1 MLSVG
6 RCGVDVCI
14 IYERERLAKPRLHQF
29 SIKETRSFL
38 KFSFLPERV
47 RFKPKMTSTGYTL
60 YLQQGA
66 GKYEDSEESDFSQ
79 ESEVSS
85 QGTESSQEET
95 ENLAPWL
102 RILDEAEKRH
112 ETQLNALI
120 NDYEGNGDSENVARV
135 KAENALLPVYRKELR
150 KVLLENLQWMR
161 AMKKDPTFKKVIET
175 QKELKDTE
183 GFDWL
188 ESTELAI
195 DKRKF
200 LLNRLYQKQPI
211 PQDED

>member
-1 MLSVG
+1 MWKSSHHYNL
-6 RCGVDVCI
+6 
-14 IYERERLAKPRLHQF
+14 
-29 SIKETRSFL
+29 
-38 KFSFLPERV
+38 
-47 RFKPKMTSTGYTL
+47 
-60 YLQQGA
+60 LQQSSGN
-66 GKYEDSEESDFSQ
+66 YEDSEESDFSH
-79 ESEVSS
+79 ENEVSQAS
-85 QGTESSQEET
+85 WGTQSSQEET
-95 ENLAPWL
+95 ESLEPWS
-102 RILDEAEKRH
+102 RIFDEAEKRH

-120 NDYEGNGDSENVARV
+120 NEYEGDGDSENVARV

-200 LLNRLYQKQPI
+200 LLNRLYEKQPI

>member
-1 MLSVG
+1 
-6 RCGVDVCI
+6 
-14 IYERERLAKPRLHQF
+14 
-29 SIKETRSFL
+29 
-38 KFSFLPERV
+38 
-47 RFKPKMTSTGYTL
+47 MTSTGYTL

-120 NDYEGNGDSENVARV
+120 NEYEGDGDSENVARV

-161 AMKKDPTFKKVIET
+161 AMKKGPTFKKVIET
-175 QKELKDTE
+175 PKELKDTD

-188 ESTELAI
+188 ESLNLRSISENSHSI
-195 DKRKF
+195 DCTKSSP
-200 LLNRLYQKQPI
+200 NCKQPKFKFVLLI
-211 PQDED
+211 TSQSLQPFVYTVCCPVSGHFSLTLQ

>member
-1 MLSVG
+1 
-6 RCGVDVCI
+6 
-14 IYERERLAKPRLHQF
+14 
-29 SIKETRSFL
+29 
-38 KFSFLPERV
+38 
-47 RFKPKMTSTGYTL
+47 MTSIGYTL
-60 YLQQGA
+60 FLQQEA

-79 ESEVSS
+79 ESKVSS

-95 ENLAPWL
+95 ENLSPWL
-102 RILDEAEKRH
+102 RILDEAERRH
-112 ETQLNALI
+112 KTQLNALI
-120 NDYEGNGDSENVARV
+120 NENEGNGDSEKVARV

-195 DKRKF
+195 DKQKF

>member
-1 MLSVG
+1 
-6 RCGVDVCI
+6 
-14 IYERERLAKPRLHQF
+14 
-29 SIKETRSFL
+29 
-38 KFSFLPERV
+38 
-47 RFKPKMTSTGYTL
+47 MTSTGYTL

-66 GKYEDSEESDFSQ
+66 ENEDSEESDFSQ

-85 QGTESSQEET
+85 KGTESSQEEET
-95 ENLAPWL
+95 ENIEPWS

-120 NDYEGNGDSENVARV
+120 NEYEGNGDSENVARV

-161 AMKKDPTFKKVIET
+161 AMKKDPTFKKVMET

-188 ESTELAI
+188 ESWIFVLLHF
-195 DKRKF
+195 DK
-200 LLNRLYQKQPI
+200 NCKQPNFKCVLLMT
-211 PQDED
+211 

>member
-1 MLSVG
+1 MWNNHH
-6 RCGVDVCI
+6 
-14 IYERERLAKPRLHQF
+14 YN
-29 SIKETRSFL
+29 
-38 KFSFLPERV
+38 
-47 RFKPKMTSTGYTL
+47 
-60 YLQQGA
+60 LQQGT
-66 GKYEDSEESDFSQ
+66 GNYEDSEESDFSQ
-79 ESEVSS
+79 ESKVSN

-112 ETQLNALI
+112 KTQLNALI
-120 NDYEGNGDSENVARV
+120 NEYEGNGDSENVTLV

-150 KVLLENLQWMR
+150 KVLLENLQWMC
-161 AMKKDPTFKKVIET
+161 ALKKDPIFTKVIKT

-200 LLNRLYQKQPI
+200 LLSRLYQKQPI
-211 PQDED
+211 PQDKD